1 MNPTRNKA
9 IWLIIILFLIKTV
22 IVFCTEMDH
31 SGDGW
36 GYACEILKNNF
47 LSGHHLLYNITGF
60 IWLKLFCWLPLSPI
74 KLLTWMNVAFSS
86 GILFASYKIIG
97 RIVKAEPLLIGIL
110 LLLASCFGFY
120 RYSLENETYIIPLFF
135 GVISIYYL
143 DDNKKSHRSWIS
155 ASIACLYHQIYIFWL
170 IPILVI
176 NIQRTRQI
184 RILWYSIFLVLIPY
198 FIASYTY
205 NKTIYNIVFQD
216 FNNGLINNYFN
227 TKNFLIGCV
236 NLIRS
241 VSEIHGRIGTLMLK
255 IPAFSILGI
264 ILIIG
269 LLYVLIKLF
278 KNTIIIR
285 DNYFYNIFKI
295 PEFYILILTII
306 FSFYSNGNA
315 EFMVSIPFLIV
326 FIAIKQLK
334 INIEDKYKKYIIYLG
349 LINIT
354 WNTIFYIL
362 PFTNPNIT
370 ASTVDKVNLICSL
383 TEQLD
388 FTNDNKSIIYHK
400 KNNDTNV
407 ADTKSSENKTFHR
420 QDVDTIV
427 FISSEAA
434 TLFNCID
441 YIYLTQG
448 LKKSKEVI
456 FIYPDDTTNF
466 NKYRHYS
473 MYTDLNSDKTVNRA
487 ALTQNTTNY
496 SQQTAISDSTKKKIT
511 TYRISRIRRLN

>member
-97 RIVKAEPLLIGIL
+97 RIIKAEPLLIGIL
-110 LLLASCFGFY
+110 LLLASSFGFY

-205 NKTIYNIVFQD
+205 KKTIYNIVFQD

-255 IPAFSILGI
+255 IPVFTILGI

-285 DNYFYNIFKI
+285 DNYFYYIF
-295 PEFYILILTII
+295 
-306 FSFYSNGNA
+306 
-315 EFMVSIPFLIV
+315 
-326 FIAIKQLK
+326 
-334 INIEDKYKKYIIYLG
+334 
-349 LINIT
+349 
-354 WNTIFYIL
+354 
-362 PFTNPNIT
+362 
-370 ASTVDKVNLICSL
+370 
-383 TEQLD
+383 
-388 FTNDNKSIIYHK
+388 
-400 KNNDTNV
+400 
-407 ADTKSSENKTFHR
+407 
-420 QDVDTIV
+420 
-427 FISSEAA
+427 
-434 TLFNCID
+434 
-441 YIYLTQG
+441 
-448 LKKSKEVI
+448 
-456 FIYPDDTTNF
+456 
-466 NKYRHYS
+466 
-473 MYTDLNSDKTVNRA
+473 
-487 ALTQNTTNY
+487 
-496 SQQTAISDSTKKKIT
+496 
-511 TYRISRIRRLN
+511 